1 MGVRGGAGQGCVR
14 RPKAAWP
21 GRQARPEQALLALTQ
36 PCPVSPASSKA
47 GGWAAPPPARFF
59 IFMLKK
65 RSVCQGAKEHIARRR
80 LRPKRPPGRAFG
92 SAWASFACQTPPGY
106 MLLCALAY
114 VFNLTFRI

>member
-47 GGWAAPPPARFF
+47 GGWDAPPPRRGAKKPAPCAGGESFAFPTRAWRRGPAFQAGPPPFF
-59 IFMLKK
+59 IRLFPRLF
-65 RSVCQGAKEHIARRR
+65 QGQSRQLIFKI
-80 LRPKRPPGRAFG
+80 
-92 SAWASFACQTPPGY
+92 SFSFS
-106 MLLCALAY
+106 L
-114 VFNLTFRI
+114 